1 MTDKLHELNATLSE
15 LQRRKSE
22 NALQYYEPY
31 PKQQEFHTQ
40 GEARRERLFAAGNQL
55 GKTLAG
61 SMEMAMHL
69 TGLYP
74 KWWRGRRFDGPIRA
88 WALGTT
94 SEATRDAP
102 QRLLL
107 GPTKPYGE
115 GSIPK
120 ELIIVVSSTRGIAD
134 AADTIQVRHK
144 SGGISTLTLK
154 SYERGREKLQGETLD
169 FIWCDEEPPQDIYSE
184 CLARISARKGSI
196 IVTFTPLKGL
206 SEVVR
211 RFFEEE
217 HSDRGLVRM
226 SIEDAGHISATERKR
241 ITEGYLPH
249 EREARTQGLPMLGE
263 GRVYGISEEIIREP
277 AFKLPQH
284 WPRLVGCDFGFDHP
298 AAAVW
303 LAWDRDSDTVYV
315 TDAQKASGLTISV
328 HAAMLRSK
336 GPGIPCAW
344 PHDGLQHDKTSGTPI
359 ADLYR
364 QHGVAM
370 LKDRATF
377 LDGGNSVEAGVADL
391 RDRMM
396 TGRFKVFD
404 HCSDWFE
411 EFRQYHRKDGRIVK
425 THDDLLDATRYG
437 VMMLRMAKEVR
448 DGKVKPRRRQVARD
462 MDYDVFNY

>member
-1 MTDKLHELNATLSE
+1 MTEKLHELNATLSE
-15 LQRRKSE
+15 LQRRKTE
-22 NALQYYEPY
+22 NALNYYEPY
-31 PKQQEFHTQ
+31 QKQRDFHEQ
-40 GEARRERLFAAGNQL
+40 GATKRERLFAAGNQL

-61 SMEMAMHL
+61 SMETAMHM
-69 TGLYP
+69 TGIYP
-74 KWWRGRRFDGPIRA
+74 AWWKGKRFAGPIRA

-102 QRLLL
+102 QRLML
-107 GPTKPYGE
+107 GATKPYGS

-120 ELIIVVSSTRGIAD
+120 ELIVTVSTTRGIAD
-134 AADTIQVRHK
+134 AVDTIQVRHK
-144 SGGISTLTLK
+144 SGGVSTLTFK
-154 SYERGREKLQGETLD
+154 TYERGREKLQGESLD
-169 FIWCDEEPPQDIYSE
+169 FVWCDEEPPQDVYSE
-184 CLARISARKGSI
+184 ILARVSARKGLVV
-196 IVTFTPLKGL
+196 VTFTPLKGL

-226 SIEDAGHISATERKR
+226 TIEDAGHISASERDR
-241 ITEGYLPH
+241 IIAGYLPH

-263 GRVYGISEEIIREP
+263 GRVYGVSEELIREK
-277 AFKLPQH
+277 AFELPSH

-315 TDAQKASGLTISV
+315 TDAQKASGLTIAV

-336 GPGIPCAW
+336 GPDIPCAW

-359 ADLYR
+359 ADIYR

-396 TGRFKVFD
+396 TMRFKVFD
-404 HCSDWFE
+404 HCSEWFE

-437 VMMLRMAKEVR
+437 VMMLRMAREVR
-448 DGKVKPRRRQVARD
+448 NGKIRRRRPVIAKHL
-462 MDYDVFNY
+462 DYDIFGL